1 MMTEEQA
8 KKIGIR
14 ACMDKLGYD
23 FCMKYKD
30 NAVSAYGKTEDGKM
44 ECFVGAS
51 DEPYVEPETPCLT
64 SHYRWPYAVRCFVD
78 LHTGAVEFVEEV
90 RKSVMTTEDV
100 PEVGIINPFVNTQF
114 YWTDDMI
121 SFLNKYLLIYRDYP
135 DSKIIEEFS
144 SAFNISLQ
152 YAAGIERNYV
162 VVNRNRIYERISKYE
177 EIGKSQEEAAELI
190 SVDFGLDLENA
201 RKYVFRR
208 YADGLDR
215 FGVLVGNP
223 ELVDA
228 EIYEPHPSIDI
239 NIPAYSRYIKE
250 HGLTPDEITPEIM
263 EHFEMG
269 KSESS
274 EKS

>member
-1 MMTEEQA
+1 MLTEEQA
-8 KKIGIR
+8 KKIGIE
-14 ACMDKLGYD
+14 ACIDKLGYD

-30 NAVSAYGKTEDGKM
+30 NAVSAYGRAEGDKI
-44 ECFVGAS
+44 ECFVGVS
-51 DEPYVEPETPCLT
+51 DEPYAEPETPCLT
-64 SHYRWPYAVRCFVD
+64 SYYKWPYAVRCLVD
-78 LHTGAVEFVEEV
+78 LYTGAVEFVEEV
-90 RKSVMTTEDV
+90 RKSVMTTKDI

-121 SFLNKYLLIYRDYP
+121 SFLNEYLLIYRDYP

-190 SVDFGLDLENA
+190 SVDFGLDLKNA
-201 RKYVFRR
+201 KRYVFRG
-208 YADGLDR
+208 YADSIDA
-215 FGVLVGNP
+215 FGVFVGNP

-228 EIYEPHPSIDI
+228 EIYEPHPPIGI
-239 NIPAYSRYIKE
+239 NIRAYSRYMRE
-250 HGLTPDEITPEIM
+250 HGLAAEDITPEIL
-263 EHFEMG
+263 EQFRTG
-269 KSESS
+269 KGESNETS
-274 EKS
+274 